1 MILDNMKNK
10 DLKKLIKKSRKNS
23 FYNEKYNSVDTSDI
37 NKIPFIDSKEIQEI
51 YSRSRKKGS
60 TVFFTSGTTD
70 DPKSIYYGDGDIDY
84 MTSYIKWFCDI
95 EGANKKEV
103 VLVLMDQAFWGV
115 GYMTGLGHIKA
126 GNTVIPVDND
136 LSAQK
141 IKEIIDAVK
150 PTVISSLP
158 SVLLEIKDFIGEHK
172 FKIIETTG
180 EILSDDDRKE
190 IEKIYGGEV
199 FDAYGLTEAIIGV
212 ECKEHD
218 GYHYDNKKVLLE
230 IINPS
235 NKDKRQDEEW
245 GELVVT
251 TINYNKES
259 TPVIRYLTGDK
270 CKISAKKCK
279 CGLGYPKV
287 WIEDRVNPTI
297 KLHEGYK
304 MEIYEIYNIIE
315 ETIKKDF
322 ELDVSVE
329 KVTESK
335 YLLIIKTNVNIT
347 EIEKEDIMNKFVK
360 YSYELMH
367 MIRNKKLSFEF
378 IHEKD

>member
-1 MILDNMKNK
+1 MKGNMKNK
-10 DLKKLIKKSRKNS
+10 DLNKLIKKIKQNV
-23 FYNEKYNSVDTSDI
+23 FYNKKYSGVNISSLDEA
-37 NKIPFIDSKEIQEI
+37 PFIDSDDIQDI
-51 YSRSRKKGS
+51 YSHSRRGGS

-84 MTSYIKWFCDI
+84 MTSYIKWFCDT

-115 GYMTGLGHIKA
+115 GYMTGLGHIEA

-136 LSAQK
+136 LSPQK

-158 SVLLEIKDFIGEHK
+158 SVLLEIKDYIDDYK

-180 EILSDDDRKE
+180 EILSKEDRKE
-190 IEKIYGGEV
+190 IEIKYGGEV
-199 FDAYGLTEAIIGV
+199 FDAYGLTEAIIGI
-212 ECKEHD
+212 ECKKHD
-218 GYHYDNKKVLLE
+218 GYHYDQEKVYLE
-230 IINPS
+230 IVDPAT
-235 NKDKRQDEEW
+235 KDKKQDGEW

-251 TINYNKES
+251 TINYKEES
-259 TPVIRYLTGDK
+259 TLVVRYLTGDK
-270 CKISAKKCK
+270 CKLSKEK
-279 CGLGYPKV
+279 CGCGLKHPKV

-304 MEIYEIYNIIE
+304 MEINEIENIL
-315 ETIKKDF
+315 KKSLNKEF
-322 ELDVSVE
+322 ESDVSVE
-329 KVTESK
+329 KVSESK

-347 EIEKEDIMNKFVK
+347 EKERENITDNFVK

-367 MIRNKKLSFEF
+367 MIRNKKLSFKF
-378 IHEKD
+378 IYEQD